1 MNWYLPITN
10 TPSNTFNTY
19 AAGGTPHLILVDNK
33 GKVAQS
39 LFGSDPNNT
48 LFRSDLK
55 INELLN

>member
-19 AAGGTPHLILVDNK
+19 AVGRTPHLMLADNK

-39 LFGSDPNNT
+39 LFGADPNNT
-48 LFRSDLK
+48 LLRSDLK
-55 INELLN
+55 IYELWN